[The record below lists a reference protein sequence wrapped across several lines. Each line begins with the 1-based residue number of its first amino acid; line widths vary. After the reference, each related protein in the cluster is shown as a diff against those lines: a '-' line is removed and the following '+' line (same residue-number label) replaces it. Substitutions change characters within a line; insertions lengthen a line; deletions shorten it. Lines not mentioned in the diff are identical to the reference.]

1 MNRRNMR
8 RELVTEEA
16 LMSELRKRGVHDLGD
31 VDTVRM
37 EPDGAI
43 SVVSKEQTPGGGGKS
58 DRGAARKP
66 TYKGTKRHEHRALRL
81 RWPLMYSTG

>member
-66 TYKGTKRHEHRALRL
+66 TRHQA
-81 RWPLMYSTG
+81 P